1 MTSLNFGNFS
11 RKIKNRR
18 SFICGIKGISLS
30 KKEIFFLKKYKPW
43 GIILFTRNIKNI
55 NQTSELSKS
64 IRKIFQDNYFPIIV
78 DEEGGRVSRFKKIFD
93 NSILT
98 SKFFGDLYLKDKK
111 KFDVFINVYVSQ
123 ITNILKQS
131 GININSVPVL
141 DINRKNYHKIIGD
154 RSFSSSPKIISEIG
168 NLVINKCIKNNVLT
182 IIKHIPGHGLSKEDS
197 HKSLPVITKKLN
209 YLLNNDFKTFKDKQS
224 LLAMTAHILFKDID
238 SLNCATHS
246 KKIIKIIRNKIG
258 FKNILMT
265 DDISM
270 KALKYSLKTNTKKAF
285 DAGCNIVLHCN
296 ANLSEMKIVAEN
308 SPFLSTFIIKK
319 TSQIY
324 KKLS

>member
-30 KKEIFFLKKYKPW
+30 KKEILFLKKYKPW
-43 GIILFTRNIKNI
+43 GLILFTRNIKNI
-55 NQTSELSKS
+55 NQTRKLTNS
-64 IRKIFQDNYFPIIV
+64 IRKIFQDNYFPIMV
-78 DEEGGRVSRFKKIFD
+78 DEEGGRVSRFKNIFD

-98 SKFFGDLYLKDKK
+98 SEFFGHLYSKDKK

-154 RSFSSSPKIISEIG
+154 RSFSNSPKIISEIG
-168 NLVINKCIKNNVLT
+168 DLVINKYIKNNILT
-182 IIKHIPGHGLSKEDS
+182 VIKHIPGHGLSKEDS

-209 YLLNNDFKTFKDKQS
+209 YLLNNDFKTFRNKQS
-224 LLAMTAHILFKDID
+224 LLAMTAHILFENID
-238 SLNCATHS
+238 SINCVTHS
-246 KKIIKIIRNKIG
+246 KKIIKIIRNNIG

-308 SPFLSTFIIKK
+308 SPFLSTFVIKK